1 MSTTSKMA
9 MPNHDPPHGMEAYDI
24 GALSQE
30 QQEKLNQFKIQT
42 RMANERYLRQHPEVD
57 LLLAGFLGDILMKR
71 PENVREFAAQY
82 FTDGQL
88 PEKIEGQVQH
98 REAQLRNARLNRKI

>member
-1 MSTTSKMA
+1 MA
-9 MPNHDPPHGMEAYDI
+9 TLNHDPPHGMEAYDI

-71 PENVREFAAQY
+71 PENVREYAAFY
-82 FTDGQL
+82 FTN
-88 PEKIEGQVQH
+88 PELQDKLQNQVQN
-98 REAQLRNARLNRKI
+98 RETQLRNARINRKI